1 MSAPRSPVVKLLW
14 KFNLLLFVVFG
25 LGLGLISL
33 AARSF
38 LQRQATSEV
47 MRQAGLMSA
56 SAGATRNYTESEV
69 TPLLVKT
76 ARHNQDFLPQTIP
89 FFAATATFHQ
99 VREQYPDYTYKEAA
113 LNPTNLRDR
122 ATDWE
127 ADLITYFRDH
137 PGEKE
142 LVRERAA
149 ATGQSLYLAH
159 PIKVEAGCL
168 ECHSTPKVAPASLV
182 KHYGAANGFGWNNG
196 EVVGAQII
204 SVPMSIAT
212 QMASRGLHELL
223 LDLTGIFLLA
233 IVLID
238 AGLYLIVIRPL
249 RTISAS
255 ADRISQGEMDLP
267 QLELRGKD
275 EVAQVTRSFNRMHTS
290 LKKAM
295 DLLNG

>member
-1 MSAPRSPVVKLLW
+1 MKLLW

-25 LGLGLISL
+25 LGLALISL
-33 AARSF
+33 EAKSF
-38 LQRQATSEV
+38 LQRQAMAQVTQ
-47 MRQAGLMSA
+47 QAALMSA
-56 SAGATRNYTESEV
+56 SAGATRNYTEAEV

-127 ADLITYFRDH
+127 ADLINYFRDH
-137 PGEKE
+137 PNEKE
-142 LVRERAA
+142 LVRERVA
-149 ATGQSLYLAH
+149 ATGDSLYLAH
-159 PIKVEAGCL
+159 PIRVEAGCL
-168 ECHSTPKVAPASLV
+168 ECHSTPKVAPASLL
-182 KHYGAANGFGWNNG
+182 KHYGSANGFGWNNG

-204 SVPMSIAT
+204 SVPMSLAT
-212 QMASRGLHELL
+212 QMASRGLQELL
-223 LDLTGIFLLA
+223 LDLTAIFLLA
-233 IVLID
+233 ILLID
-238 AGLYLIVIRPL
+238 AGLYVIVIRPL
-249 RTISAS
+249 RTISNA
-255 ADRISQGEMDLP
+255 ADRVSQGEMDLP
-267 QLELRGKD
+267 QLSVRGND
-275 EVAQVTRSFNRMHTS
+275 EVAQVNRSFNRMHTS